1 MPNANLHE
9 PHIPA
14 LGRRMEHGIN
24 LLLELQR
31 PPAGAIAGGIES
43 GLQIEGGEEGG
54 VFGGEEPG
62 FAGER
67 GALPPVLE
75 GEAGEDVEEAD
86 MGKILPFSARLLG
99 ILSWKGSRHCSPA
112 GGDSRSGRLVA

>member
-14 LGRRMEHGIN
+14 LGRRTEHGIN

-67 GALPPVLE
+67 GALPLVLE

-99 ILSWKGSRHCSPA
+99 IWSWKGSRHCSPA
-112 GGDSRSGRLVA
+112 GGDSR